1 MGRARGAEGGVFALS
16 GGQGDRGMAMRT
28 ASEGLDSA
36 SERGLR
42 LRLDYERAQDAL
54 TRAGVE
60 HTIVIFG
67 STRIPE
73 PLAARAALDALR
85 LTQPLDPEADPPAY
99 AAHQRRLAVAQRVL
113 AKSQYYGVA
122 RELGRMIGAWSKAGA
137 QPPLFVMT
145 GAGPGIMEAANRGA
159 ADVGAQSV
167 GLNIVLP
174 HEQRPNDYVP
184 PQLCLRFH
192 YFALRKLH
200 FMLRARALV
209 AFPGGYGTLDELFGA
224 LTLIQTR
231 AIDPI
236 PVILVGRQF
245 WQRAFDT
252 GFLAEEG
259 VIDPADRELISF
271 AEDAGQICS
280 AILQWYRDRGRP
292 LLSEEAAQTA
302 PPL

>member
-1 MGRARGAEGGVFALS
+1 MGRACGPEDGVFALA
-16 GGQGDRGMAMRT
+16 GGQGDRGMAIRT
-28 ASEGLDSA
+28 ASEGLDPA

-42 LRLDYERAQDAL
+42 LRLDYERAQDVL

-85 LTQPLDPEADPPAY
+85 LSQPLDPDADPAAY

-113 AKSQYYGVA
+113 AKSQYYEVA
-122 RELGRMIGAWSKAGA
+122 RELGRMIGAWSQGGV
-137 QPPLFVMT
+137 QSPLFVMT

-167 GLNIVLP
+167 GLNITLP
-174 HEQRPNDYVP
+174 LEQRPNDYVP

-236 PVILVGRQF
+236 PVILVGQQF
-245 WQRAFDT
+245 WQRAFDANY
-252 GFLAEEG
+252 LVEEG
-259 VIDPADRELISF
+259 VIDPSDRELFSF
-271 AEDAGQICS
+271 AEDAGQVCS
-280 AILQWYRDRGRP
+280 AILQWYGDRGRP
-292 LLSEEAAQTA
+292 LLADAVA
-302 PPL
+302 HADPPP